1 MKGIDMV
8 LLKCRSSE
16 WVFIL
21 IGLAVAVPLVF
32 FHLGHLPLRVWD
44 EARLAI
50 NGYEMLQNHRFI
62 VTTYEGAPDL
72 WNTKPP
78 LLIWLQVLSMKCFG
92 VNEVAFR
99 LPSALAV
106 LLTCGLF
113 YVFLRAYLKRFQIG
127 FIQNMV
133 LLTATGLFTWHAG
146 KNGDYDALLMLL
158 CSAYCLAFFLFLEKD
173 RVAVERG
180 ANHPSA
186 AWIYVFYI
194 YFSLAVL
201 TKSSAALLFLPGLF
215 LYAWLTGSLKP
226 LVTNRHVY
234 IGLSIPLVL
243 VGGFYLGREF
253 LEPGYCRAVWNN
265 EFGGRLLTVIEE
277 HQASA
282 WFYIHNLCDTRFGY
296 WIFMALGGAVFG
308 LCGSDKRIYRLTL
321 FSVVLSGSYL
331 LLISLAQTKCFW
343 YDIPLYP
350 FLSVLAAVF
359 VFKLFEALS
368 KTVGA
373 WAAYVFLICLL
384 APAVMRIYQTGYL
397 PRETSDWEVDTHIK
411 TRYLREMYRHPENL
425 SPGRRY
431 VVVDDG
437 YHAHHLFYIYLL
449 RDRGYPVAL
458 ERCEGLLPGDIVL
471 CDNAET
477 AGFLQQ
483 AFETDLLLKDRV
495 LEIYDLKA
503 ATGAC
508 PPGHAE

>member
-1 MKGIDMV
+1 M
-8 LLKCRSSE
+8 LPSKCRSFFHSAE
-16 WVFIL
+16 WVLIL
-21 IGLAVAVPLVF
+21 IGLAVAVPLIF

-50 NGYEMLQNHRFI
+50 NGYEMLQNHRFF

-78 LLIWLQVLSMKCFG
+78 LLIWLQVLSMRCFG

-106 LLTCGLF
+106 LLTCILF
-113 YVFLRAYLKRFQIG
+113 YGFLRTYLKRFQVG
-127 FIQNMV
+127 FIHSMV

-158 CSAYCLAFFLFLEKD
+158 CSAYCLSFFLFLERY
-173 RVAVERG
+173 RVVPKRG
-180 ANHPSA
+180 AGYQSR
-186 AWIYVFYI
+186 IIYTFYVFL
-194 YFSLAVL
+194 SLAIL
-201 TKSSAALLFLPGLF
+201 TKSSAALFFLPGLF
-215 LYAWLTGSLKP
+215 LYALLTGRLRSL
-226 LVTNRHVY
+226 LTNRHVY
-234 IGLSIPLVL
+234 IGLAIPLVL
-243 VGGFYLGREF
+243 VGGFYLGREC
-253 LEPGYCRAVWNN
+253 LEPGYCRAVWEN

-277 HQASA
+277 HQAPA
-282 WFYIHNLCDTRFGY
+282 WFYIHNLYDTRFGY
-296 WIFMALGGAVFG
+296 WFFMALGGAVFG
-308 LCGSDKRIYRLTL
+308 LFGSDKRIYKLTL

-331 LLISLAQTKCFW
+331 LLISLARTKCFW

-359 VFKLFEALS
+359 IFKLFEAMG
-368 KTVGA
+368 KTVGT

-384 APAVMRIYQTGYL
+384 TPAVIRIYQTGYV

-449 RDRGYPVAL
+449 RDQGYPVVL
-458 ERCEGLLPGDIVL
+458 ERLEGLLPGDIVL
-471 CDNAET
+471 CDKAET

-495 LEIYDLKA
+495 LEIYDLK
-503 ATGAC
+503 
-508 PPGHAE
+508 